1 MLLLFASCS
10 SVKTDSPRI
19 KTEGTR
25 FVVGTKEIVMNGV
38 NTPWD
43 DWNDFG
49 GKYDSNFW
57 DSEFAKIRQAGGNC
71 SRIWISCDGEIGINI
86 DSTGYISGATE
97 AHWQNI
103 KDMLSLAQKHQIY
116 VMATMISF
124 DHTKSSHKNYMRWRK
139 MIENPDNVK
148 SYIDNYITPFIQQ
161 FKDNPYLWSI
171 DACNE
176 IEWIY
181 NDKDNAQ
188 CSWDKLQYF
197 VGSMAVA
204 VHQNSNILFTVGSA
218 AIKWNCDMPKPFEG
232 NKWSDQNLQKQVQS
246 PLARLDFY
254 SPHYYGWVVQ
264 WFGNFCTEKS
274 PEYYGINDR
283 PCMVAENPAK
293 GIFIQTEKGDSLVVS
308 MSDAYIKAY
317 QNGWKGLMVWTSN
330 GVDKYG
336 TLDDCRAGLKAF
348 EEKYPEKINPENDK

>member
-103 KDMLSLAQKHQIY
+103 KDMLS
-116 VMATMISF
+116 F
-124 DHTKSSHKNYMRWRK
+124 
-139 MIENPDNVK
+139 
-148 SYIDNYITPFIQQ
+148 
-161 FKDNPYLWSI
+161 
-171 DACNE
+171 
-176 IEWIY
+176 
-181 NDKDNAQ
+181 
-188 CSWDKLQYF
+188 
-197 VGSMAVA
+197 
-204 VHQNSNILFTVGSA
+204 QNI
-218 AIKWNCDMPKPFEG
+218 
-232 NKWSDQNLQKQVQS
+232 
-246 PLARLDFY
+246 
-254 SPHYYGWVVQ
+254 
-264 WFGNFCTEKS
+264 
-274 PEYYGINDR
+274 
-283 PCMVAENPAK
+283 
-293 GIFIQTEKGDSLVVS
+293 
-308 MSDAYIKAY
+308 
-317 QNGWKGLMVWTSN
+317 
-330 GVDKYG
+330 
-336 TLDDCRAGLKAF
+336 
-348 EEKYPEKINPENDK
+348 